1 LSTTGIQFIQGMK
14 KSPQWEPT
22 TNAAESDAAAGLLS
36 VDEGV
41 VFPPR
46 EKRDDTD
53 IATAAERALHWAVCP
68 LEAVTAKVQQGLITL
83 RGQVTRNYERNAA
96 ECAVRSLAGVV
107 GVNNLITLEPQTST
121 AFQRQFPTEATS
133 AHGDKVR
140 GRMTRPGHAT
150 SSQSFESAAD
160 SARM

>member
-1 LSTTGIQFIQGMK
+1 MK
-14 KSPQWEPT
+14 KSPQGEPAI
-22 TNAAESDAAAGLLS
+22 NAAERDAAAGLLS
-36 VDEGV
+36 MDEGV

-46 EKRDDTD
+46 KKRDDAD
-53 IATAAERALHWAVCP
+53 IAATAERALHWAVCP

-121 AFQRQFPTEATS
+121 ALQRQFPTEAMS
-133 AHGDKVR
+133 AHSDEAG
-140 GRMTRPGHAT
+140 GRTTRPGHAT
-150 SSQSFESAAD
+150 SSRSFESAAD